1 MFNGAAAY
9 GDGEVIEAN
18 KDRGVEPIDPRT
30 PKGFWDPFFRQIN
43 VEQKVELDSIM
54 SVHEVKAIR
63 EENGKDL
70 VAEIASGWKY
80 LYGKEEL
87 GEFVLELVRG
97 TCLKPSCVVD
107 LMF

>member
-18 KDRGVEPIDPRT
+18 KDLGAQPIDPRT

-54 SVHEVKAIR
+54 SVHEA
-63 EENGKDL
+63 
-70 VAEIASGWKY
+70 
-80 LYGKEEL
+80 KESRD
-87 GEFVLELVRG
+87 GEWEGFGCGDCEWVEVSLWEG
-97 TCLKPSCVVD
+97 GAW
-107 LMF
+107 